1 VSGTTVL
8 MSRTI
13 GSARDTWCS
22 LTGATP
28 EAVRREVFDW
38 LVRMVTSIKRLDSKR
53 LARSRLRL
61 RCESVRWQ
69 DVAMAGC
76 TKANHVPALTT
87 VRDTGPTILGTP
99 VSPVGEVAHLD
110 CATLT
115 SEEDKRMRIKPTTPH
130 TRLHYVLAVSCL
142 LGLLASSASL
152 GQTADSVVPVTSEP
166 QHKIRFDNGKVRMY
180 ELNLPKGKATL
191 MHEHRADSFSIF
203 FSSSEVT
210 LEPRGGTPTTIN
222 VPVGFVGFTST
233 AQGPYSHRVVASTN
247 TDLHV
252 ISMELISRKPDR
264 AASPNHRADPPF
276 HVVLENPRG
285 RAYRI
290 RLAPGEST
298 GPYTRP
304 GSTALFA
311 ISAGRIAEDVDGQ
324 SKRLWDFE
332 TGDFKW
338 IDVAQKLS
346 LKNEGTAPVDL
357 VEIEVF

>member
-1 VSGTTVL
+1 MRMLRSMKT
-8 MSRTI
+8 
-13 GSARDTWCS
+13 
-22 LTGATP
+22 
-28 EAVRREVFDW
+28 EASVKLLSFRPQPIW
-38 LVRMVTSIKRLDSKR
+38 M
-53 LARSRLRL
+53 
-61 RCESVRWQ
+61 SVRWQ

-76 TKANHVPALTT
+76 TKANHIAVLTT
-87 VRDTGPTILGTP
+87 VRDTGPTILGTLVP
-99 VSPVGEVAHLD
+99 PVGELTHLD
-110 CATLT
+110 CVTLT

-130 TRLHYVLAVSCL
+130 IRLHYVLAVSCV

-203 FSSSEVT
+203 FSSSEIT
-210 LEPRGGTPTTIN
+210 IEARGGTPTTIN

-233 AQGPYSHRVVASTN
+233 AQGPNSHRILASKN

-264 AASPNHRADPPF
+264 AASPNNRADPPF
-276 HVVLENPRG
+276 HVVGENPRG

-298 GPYTRP
+298 GPYTRA

-311 ISAGRIAEDVDGQ
+311 ISAGRIAEEVDGQ
-324 SKRLWDFE
+324 STRLWDFE

-338 IDVAQKLS
+338 IDVAQRLS